1 MGGNMAFKVNKY
13 YHTEWMPEHALN
25 LKIESLNMD
34 AVWGESHHSS
44 RRG

>member
-1 MGGNMAFKVNKY
+1 MAFKVNKY
-13 YHTEWMPEHALN
+13 YHTEWKPEHALN